1 MRPLSYWK
9 GFTLELGKSLL
20 EEAFS
25 LCLHKFS
32 YFCQNKLY
40 KAAPKNP
47 FILGRLFSKLSKTFS
62 KQPYDSVQN
71 RVGTLP
77 LQGLAGKT
85 AKRIIVLHI
94 ADVAGPHIEGF
105 IDIDGTAYNI
115 GVKRLTPERL
125 AALNLKRNS
134 DGWLTRESQER
145 ALELWAGEFELS
157 KTRWLGQSTDHTSEE
172 ARMAWSSIIES
183 VVGYGRGDL
192 RQVLSDIPVSISS
205 TGSSLEWVDPLVD
218 RHRKCFVFK
227 IMDQKEGVRPRNILG
242 VGRKENPAPPE
253 VEKLHL
259 KFEQDPNKFLKKVG
273 PNGLV
278 TFKED
283 GASCKIR
290 TGPKGSNFWSPRVS
304 KVTGAQIMYDSKF
317 RDWTSVKSPETT
329 EGMGEFLAYKHQPIL
344 PSSVFASW
352 LVNLFSVSRRLS
364 AAEIGGLLNSLEPI
378 PKNIRIELV
387 VYLVSKVGRQSFIN
401 EPYSI
406 NYSRVKDFASLHRD
420 WRPATVVEKPQIFV
434 PLIPWLADTE
444 GFVGV
449 PEGLSLSEGGYKIK
463 GRPDS
468 IDAQIT
474 KVDFKPGP
482 KGKIA
487 GVVCYRDNK
496 TGREHKISSGFSES
510 MKKEIM
516 ENPEEF
522 EGRVMVLNGFNG
534 GSNRATKFFHF
545 HTDKGA
551 I

>member
-9 GFTLELGKSLL
+9 NLSIELGKSLI
-20 EEAFS
+20 EEASELCISRFS
-25 LCLHKFS
+25 S
-32 YFCQNKLY
+32 FCQNKLY

-47 FILGRLFSKLSKTFS
+47 FILGRLFSSLSKKFS

-77 LQGLAGKT
+77 KPGLAGKT
-85 AKRIIVLHI
+85 AKRVICVHI
-94 ADVAGPHIEGF
+94 ADKAGPHLEAY

-134 DGWLTRESQER
+134 NGWLTRESQER
-145 ALELWAGEFELS
+145 ALELWAREFELG
-157 KTRWLGQSTDHTSEE
+157 KTRWLAQSTDHTSEE
-172 ARMAWSSIIES
+172 ARMSWPSISKS
-183 VVGYGRGDL
+183 VDGYGRGDL
-192 RQVLSDIPVSISS
+192 RQILSDIPVSVSS

-259 KFEQDPNKFLKKVG
+259 KLEQDPSKFLKKIG
-273 PNGLV
+273 PDGLV

-290 TGPKGSNFWSPRVS
+290 IGPKGSNFWSPRVS
-304 KVTGAQIMYDSKF
+304 KVTGVQIMYDSKF
-317 RDWTSVKSPETT
+317 RDWIAIKSPEVI
-329 EGMGEFLAYKHQPIL
+329 EGMGEFLAYRSKSVL
-344 PSSVFASW
+344 SSNIFSSW
-352 LVNLFSVSRRLS
+352 LVNLFSLSHRLS

-378 PKNIRIELV
+378 PEDIKIELV
-387 VYLVSKVGRQSFIN
+387 VYMVSKVGRQSLIN
-401 EPYSI
+401 EPYNL
-406 NYSRVKDFASLHRD
+406 NYLRLKGLASLHRD
-420 WRPATVVEKPQIFV
+420 WRPATIVKKPEIFV
-434 PLIPWLADTE
+434 PLIPWLTDTE

-449 PEGLSLSEGGYKIK
+449 PKGRSVSEGGYKIK
-463 GRPDS
+463 GRVDT
-468 IDAQIT
+468 IDGVIT
-474 KVDFKPGP
+474 KVDFKEGLR
-482 KGKIA
+482 GKVA
-487 GVVCYRDNK
+487 GVVWYRDDK
-496 TGREHKISSGFSES
+496 TGKEFKTSSGFSEK
-510 MKKEIM
+510 MKREM
-516 ENPEEF
+516 QENPQDY

-534 GSNRATKFFHF
+534 GSNRAVKLSHF
-545 HTDKGA
+545 HSDKGV